1 MTESRLGSGQDALLG
16 VDSLEAPLPFVVD
29 AVHSDRVTLRYIG
42 DASDSLTAFI
52 AGDGAQLQYVDRFGV
67 YASDATIL
75 ERDSNTIVVGISDSD
90 EGLRR
95 RVYAR
100 LRAPLDAT
108 CLLLDA
114 EHNEFTPLDAHVVD
128 IGGGGAALAVP
139 AIAPAG
145 ATLVC
150 SISVP
155 PGPPIV
161 TITNVLAADADPRDE
176 PDRRHV
182 RVQFTLIAE
191 QDRDRLLRLILDAL
205 RGARAS

>member
-1 MTESRLGSGQDALLG
+1 LLG
-16 VDSLEAPLPFVVD
+16 VESMEAPASFVVD
-29 AVHSDRVTLRYIG
+29 AVHGDRVTLRAESDI
-42 DASDSLTAFI
+42 ASAPPDLS
-52 AGDGAQLQYVDRFGV
+52 AGGAAQLQYVDRFGV
-67 YASDATIL
+67 YTCDATIL
-75 ERDSNTIVVGISDSD
+75 ERDGGMVVIGVS
-90 EGLRR
+90 EGDDAVRR

-100 LRAPLDAT
+100 LRAPLDAA

-139 AIAPAG
+139 AIAPTG

-150 SISVP
+150 SIAVP
-155 PGPPIV
+155 AEPPIV
-161 TITNVLAADADPRDE
+161 TITNVLAADADPRDN

-191 QDRDRLLRLILDAL
+191 KDRDRLLRLILEAL
-205 RGARAS
+205 RSAGAS